1 LKLTLAKNEYPDQII
16 NKEMDKFIK
25 NRTIREQQ
33 THASEQPIA
42 QQQTI
47 EKQKRYIV
55 LPYSNH
61 KVDAYAERLTKLV
74 NETFN
79 QVELKVAFKAPN
91 EIGKLFPFK
100 DNIKE
105 KHAQSLVVYRLTC
118 ETCKQTYIGKTE
130 RILAHRIKE
139 HLNPKKDSAIQTHLQ
154 ENPTHVFDPEN
165 IEILDKATSNFKIR
179 LKEELHI
186 ITHKPEL
193 NSQHAAAYKRKHN
206 KDMFKS
212 NIKTLIISQSS

>member
-1 LKLTLAKNEYPDQII
+1 MIFSDWTSKWGYLLLPAICIFGFLNNLINIIVFLNSKMKDISFKYLLAISISD
-16 NKEMDKFIK
+16 
-25 NRTIREQQ
+25 
-33 THASEQPIA
+33 
-42 QQQTI
+42 
-47 EKQKRYIV
+47 
-55 LPYSNH
+55 L
-61 KVDAYAERLTKLV
+61 
-74 NETFN
+74 
-79 QVELKVAFKAPN
+79 
-91 EIGKLFPFK
+91 
-100 DNIKE
+100 
-105 KHAQSLVVYRLTC
+105 
-118 ETCKQTYIGKTE
+118 
-130 RILAHRIKE
+130 LAHRIKE

-154 ENPTHVFDPEN
+154 EHPTHVFDPDN

>member
-1 LKLTLAKNEYPDQII
+1 
-16 NKEMDKFIK
+16 MDKFIK

-33 THASEQPIA
+33 TQASEQPIE
-42 QQQTI
+42 QQQTV

-61 KVDAYAERLTKLV
+61 KIDAYAERLTKLV

-105 KHAQSLVVYRLTC
+105 KHAQSLVVYILTC
-118 ETCKQTYIGKTE
+118 ET
-130 RILAHRIKE
+130 
-139 HLNPKKDSAIQTHLQ
+139 
-154 ENPTHVFDPEN
+154 
-165 IEILDKATSNFKIR
+165 
-179 LKEELHI
+179 
-186 ITHKPEL
+186 
-193 NSQHAAAYKRKHN
+193 
-206 KDMFKS
+206 
-212 NIKTLIISQSS
+212 

>member
-1 LKLTLAKNEYPDQII
+1 VIEYGRFAKIKQNEIWNLKGRNLLLPKTNIQTTSSTR
-16 NKEMDKFIK
+16 FIK
-25 NRTIREQQ
+25 NRTIKEQQ
-33 THASEQPIA
+33 TQASEQPKE
-42 QQQTI
+42 QQQTA

-61 KVDAYAERLTKLV
+61 KEDVYAERLTKLV
-74 NETFN
+74 NDTFN
-79 QVELKVAFKAPN
+79 QVELKVAFKASN
-91 EIGKLFPFK
+91 EIGKLFSFK
-100 DNIKE
+100 NNIKE

-130 RILAHRIKE
+130 RILSHRIKE
-139 HLNPKKDSAIQTHLQ
+139 HLNLKKDSAIQTQLQ

-186 ITHKPEL
+186 IT
-193 NSQHAAAYKRKHN
+193 
-206 KDMFKS
+206 
-212 NIKTLIISQSS
+212 

>member
-1 LKLTLAKNEYPDQII
+1 MY
-16 NKEMDKFIK
+16 
-25 NRTIREQQ
+25 
-33 THASEQPIA
+33 
-42 QQQTI
+42 
-47 EKQKRYIV
+47 V
-55 LPYSNH
+55 
-61 KVDAYAERLTKLV
+61 
-74 NETFN
+74 
-79 QVELKVAFKAPN
+79 PN
-91 EIGKLFPFK
+91 EIGKLFTFK

-139 HLNPKKDSAIQTHLQ
+139 HLNPKKDSSIQTHLQ

>member
-42 QQQTI
+42 QQQTV

-61 KVDAYAERLTKLV
+61 RVDAYAERLTKLV

-79 QVELKVAFKAPN
+79 QVELKVEFKAPN

-105 KHAQSLVVYRLTC
+105 KHAQSF

-139 HLNPKKDSAIQTHLQ
+139 HLK
-154 ENPTHVFDPEN
+154 
-165 IEILDKATSNFKIR
+165 KIR
-179 LKEELHI
+179 QSRHTCFIQKTSKYWIKPPATLKLDLNKNFTSSH
-186 ITHKPEL
+186 TSL
-193 NSQHAAAYKRKHN
+193 NSIANMQLHTKEN
-206 KDMFKS
+206 T
-212 NIKTLIISQSS
+212 IKICSSPT

>member
-1 LKLTLAKNEYPDQII
+1 MRSSLTSASYTSYTIEYGRFVSIIEPDLEFKKLKLTLAKNEYPDHII
-16 NKEMDKFIK
+16 NKEMDILIK
-25 NRTIREQQ
+25 NRTIREQTQ
-33 THASEQPIA
+33 ASEQPIE
-42 QQQTI
+42 QQQTV

-61 KVDAYAERLTKLV
+61 KIDAYAERLTKLV

-130 RILAHRIKE
+130 RILTHRIKE
-139 HLNPKKDSAIQTHLQ
+139 HLNPKKDSSIQTHLQ
-154 ENPTHVFDPEN
+154 EHPTHVFDPDN
-165 IEILDKATSNFKIR
+165 IEIL
-179 LKEELHI
+179 
-186 ITHKPEL
+186 
-193 NSQHAAAYKRKHN
+193 
-206 KDMFKS
+206 
-212 NIKTLIISQSS
+212 TLIRE